1 MGIPISLSDPENL
14 SPMLNTKSYRHLS
27 AGLLVV
33 GSILGCAFQA
43 QAQTV
48 NVPFNGNIPG
58 TCVFGTPI
66 AGTLAK
72 HPIPGIIAASTGPGS
87 LGGTNTGTLGSVTI
101 TCQGNSNVTI
111 AVPVG
116 SGPVGF
122 APPTVQAMLQR
133 NNGLSNVDM
142 ATAKTG
148 APMDAN
154 GGPWGNITNS
164 SIGVSTGLTTLS
176 VHMAAGM
183 PIGPGPIPTPIPLG
197 NYNYT
202 VNLSVTGN

>member
-1 MGIPISLSDPENL
+1 MFNK
-14 SPMLNTKSYRHLS
+14 KSYRHLS

-58 TCVFGTPI
+58 SCVFGTPI

-72 HPIPGIIAASTGPGS
+72 HNVPGIIAASTGVIAVGVS
-87 LGGTNTGTLGSVTI
+87 NTGTMGSVTI
-101 TCQGNSNVTI
+101 TCQANSNVTI

-133 NNGLSNVDM
+133 NNSTSNLDL
-142 ATAKTG
+142 ASAKTG
-148 APMDAN
+148 IPID
-154 GGPWGNITNS
+154 GGAWTGITNP
-164 SIGVSTGLTTLS
+164 SIGVPSGLSTLN
-176 VHMAAGM
+176 VHMAAGT
-183 PIGPGPIPTPIPLG
+183 PIGPGPIPAPLPLG
-197 NYNYT
+197 NYSYT

>member
-1 MGIPISLSDPENL
+1 
-14 SPMLNTKSYRHLS
+14 MLNTKSYRQLS

-48 NVPFNGNIPG
+48 NVPFGGNIPG

-72 HPIPGIIAASTGPGS
+72 HPAPGIIAASTGPGS
-87 LGGTNTGTLGSVTI
+87 LGGATTGTLGSVTI
-101 TCQGNSNVTI
+101 TCQANSNVTI

-133 NNGLSNVDM
+133 NNGINNLDM
-142 ATAKTG
+142 ASAKTG
-148 APMDAN
+148 PAMEGA
-154 GGPWGNITNS
+154 GPWNSITNS
-164 SIGVSTGLTTLS
+164 SIGVPSGLSTLN
-176 VHMAAGM
+176 VHMAAGTPM
-183 PIGPGPIPTPIPLG
+183 APGPIPAPVPLG

-202 VNLSVTGN
+202 VNLSVTAN

>member
-1 MGIPISLSDPENL
+1 MGIPIALSDPENL
-14 SPMLNTKSYRHLS
+14 SPMFNKKSYSHLS

-33 GSILGCAFQA
+33 GSILGCAVQA

-48 NVPFNGNIPG
+48 NVPFNGNVPG
-58 TCVFGTPI
+58 SCVFGAPV

-72 HPIPGIIAASTGPGS
+72 YPSAPGIIAASSGLAALGGGPGA
-87 LGGTNTGTLGSVTI
+87 GTIGSVTI
-101 TCQGNSNVTI
+101 TCQTNSIVTI

-122 APPTVQAMLQR
+122 SPATVQGLLQR
-133 NNGLSNVDM
+133 NGSGELAS
-142 ATAKTG
+142 AKTG
-148 APMDAN
+148 PSMEP
-154 GGPWGNITNS
+154 GGPWN
-164 SIGVSTGLTTLS
+164 GVSSSSMTLPS
-176 VHMAAGM
+176 GISTLNVHMAAGT
-183 PIGPGPIPTPIPLG
+183 PISIVPGPIPAPIPTG